1 MPEINTKLF
10 TEDSI
15 LSEFTDPLDS
25 PTLIDIPA
33 NDLPQISLS
42 HVTTTH
48 IDNCMSSS
56 STTIPEC
63 PKATPIK
70 KPNRKLIE
78 KPIQPN
84 FIVENADNK
93 IRYIQ
98 KPGIHSLVPIQN
110 VRQIHLPPDQ
120 MKQVLQYL
128 FYFCIL

>member
-15 LSEFTDPLDS
+15 LSEFTDPMDS
-25 PTLIDIPA
+25 QTLMNIPA
-33 NDLPQISLS
+33 NDLPQISSS
-42 HVTTTH
+42 HVTMAH
-48 IDNCMSSS
+48 IDSSMSSS
-56 STTIPEC
+56 STVFPEC
-63 PKATPIK
+63 PKAIPIK

-84 FIVENADNK
+84 FIIENSDNK
-93 IRYIQ
+93 IRYLQ
-98 KPGIHSLVPIQN
+98 KPGVHSLVPIQN

-128 FYFCIL
+128 FYFYTL